1 MPVKLY
7 PVVIHAPDVEGGD
20 FGALFPDFPGFTNGP
35 TVEDVLARAS
45 EALEAAFEHLISE
58 GEEPPAPTPVA
69 AIPADMRE
77 GMLCVSL
84 VPVSL
89 PGRSKRVAITLP
101 EDLIER
107 IDATASNR
115 SRFLAEAAEDRLR
128 RG

>member
-1 MPVKLY
+1 
-7 PVVIHAPDVEGGD
+7 
-20 FGALFPDFPGFTNGP
+20 
-35 TVEDVLARAS
+35 
-45 EALEAAFEHLISE
+45 
-58 GEEPPAPTPVA
+58 
-69 AIPADMRE
+69 MRE